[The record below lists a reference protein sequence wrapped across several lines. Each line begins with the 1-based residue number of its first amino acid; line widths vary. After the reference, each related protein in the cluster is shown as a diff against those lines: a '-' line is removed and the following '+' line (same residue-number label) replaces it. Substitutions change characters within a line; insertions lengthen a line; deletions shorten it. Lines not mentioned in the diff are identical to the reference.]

1 MTPEY
6 DDPPMHATLP
16 VTPTDRSVPGDGVT
30 LHARDWGG
38 GADALPV
45 VLLHGLSSNARI
57 WDGVAPRLAAADLRP
72 VALDQR
78 GHGGSGQ
85 PDTGYD
91 FATVASDLGH
101 ALAALGIRRPLL
113 AGHSWGAN
121 VALQYAAGHP
131 GEVAGLALVDGGF
144 VDATDWA
151 GGDREAARK
160 RMEPPR
166 FAVPLDVWL
175 DGARRWLP
183 PGVDHAEPWVRDYL
197 RAGVEVDAEGVA
209 RARFHFDNHTER
221 RNESYYSARNPRS
234 STDGIRERAAVV
246 AFVPSLR
253 RVVDALYDQRPSRLL
268 AEVTCPLLLCPA
280 GGQRGP
286 VKRPAVERALQIRPD
301 ARVTWFEDS
310 MHDIPLQHPA
320 ELAGELVRFAAEVAD
335 HG

>member
-1 MTPEY
+1 VTPGY

-16 VTPTDRSVPGDGVT
+16 ATPTDRSVPGDGVT

-38 GADALPV
+38 AAGALPV

-57 WDGVAPRLAAADLRP
+57 WDGVATRLVVAGLRP

-78 GHGGSGQ
+78 GHGESEQ
-85 PDTGYD
+85 PDSGYD

-101 ALAALGIRRPLL
+101 VLDAMGIRRPLL

-121 VALQYAAGHP
+121 VALQHTAAHP
-131 GEVAGLALVDGGF
+131 GEVAGLALIDGGF
-144 VDATDWA
+144 VDPTDWA
-151 GGDREAARK
+151 GNDREAARL

-166 FAVPLDVWL
+166 FAVPLEAWL

-183 PGVDHAEPWVRDYL
+183 AGVDHAEPWARDFL
-197 RAGVEVDAEGVA
+197 RAGVEVDAEGIA
-209 RARFHFDNHTER
+209 RARFHFDNHMQ
-221 RNESYYSARNPRS
+221 
-234 STDGIRERAAVV
+234 
-246 AFVPSLR
+246 
-253 RVVDALYDQRPSRLL
+253 VVDALYDQRPSRLL

-286 VKRPAVERALQIRPD
+286 AKRPAVERALRIRPD

-320 ELAGELVRFAAEVAD
+320 ELAGELIRFAAEVAD
-335 HG
+335 RG